1 MTLIMSSS
9 SSSLLSRLLRPH
21 RREQRNPPGKVV
33 ASMMNSKV
41 VIQSKHH
48 HHHHHHHRRKNNVDH
63 RSRIG
68 LQEQKKSVRGAKLS
82 MTSSSNN
89 ETTTENDDDET
100 MMMKDVQV
108 TFVDCVA
115 SDGAKMTKETRRN
128 AEGSI
133 EEMDNCRFVRR
144 HRQSRRFNRLKD
156 VGFVFFSPPPFF
168 VKLLLA
174 IRCNNK
180 KHSFS

>member
-41 VIQSKHH
+41 VIQSKH

-133 EEMDNCRFVRR
+133 EEMDNCRFVR
-144 HRQSRRFNRLKD
+144 HHQSRRFNRLK
-156 VGFVFFSPPPFF
+156 VGFVFFSPPFF
-168 VKLLLA
+168 VKLSLLA

>member
-21 RREQRNPPGKVV
+21 RREQRNPHGKVV

-41 VIQSKHH
+41 VIQSK
-48 HHHHHHHRRKNNVDH
+48 HHHHHRRKNNVDH

-100 MMMKDVQV
+100 MMKDVQV

>member
-133 EEMDNCRFVRR
+133 EEMDNCRFVR
-144 HRQSRRFNRLKD
+144 HHQSRRFNRLK
-156 VGFVFFSPPPFF
+156 VGFVFFSPPFF
-168 VKLLLA
+168 VKLSLLA

>member
-1 MTLIMSSS
+1 
-9 SSSLLSRLLRPH
+9 
-21 RREQRNPPGKVV
+21 
-33 ASMMNSKV
+33 MMNSFV

-48 HHHHHHHRRKNNVDH
+48 HHHHHHHHRKKNVDH
-63 RSRIG
+63 RSRG

-82 MTSSSNN
+82 TKSSSNN
-89 ETTTENDDDET
+89 ETFTENDDDET
-100 MMMKDVQV
+100 MMKDVQV

-144 HRQSRRFNRLKD
+144 HRQSRRFKRLKD

>member
-21 RREQRNPPGKVV
+21 RREQRNPHGKVV

-41 VIQSKHH
+41 VIQSK
-48 HHHHHHHRRKNNVDH
+48 HHHHHHRRKNNVDH